1 MKPWNLWTF
10 AMNERRHRLDRT
22 AWTGLLAC
30 AWALPTMAQPVL
42 TPEALFEQVSP
53 SVWVVRTQDSAGKPL
68 ALGSAVVIGPGRLI
82 TNCHVL
88 VRAKSVAVAREN
100 VSYGATL
107 EFPDPERDLCQLKV
121 ANFTAPPVTI
131 APPDSLR
138 VGARVYAIGNPR
150 GLETTISDGLLSG
163 IRRSQQNSFE
173 ALQITVPISSGSS
186 GGGLF
191 DAQGRL
197 IGITTFMLRDA
208 QNLNFAL
215 PASWIAEVPER
226 AQVALAKR
234 QAPATPAAAPV
245 APAAAAPTGDRVF
258 EYRLSDR
265 RTGVGQSIVYR
276 LDRVDGDRLIF
287 NQGNRV
293 ERVGGA
299 VIENKQPTAGD
310 FDVAMP
316 PGGWVSSA
324 PAPGAIWTLTY
335 SNRQM
340 DRTVRLELNARAGET
355 STLQVNGRELQV
367 VRVSFDGYVQRGT
380 VSGTTPGTFKA
391 NAWYAPQMGRV
402 VRFDVRS
409 RGGNGLAQFDIDEV
423 VELID
428 IRSE

>member
-1 MKPWNLWTF
+1 
-10 AMNERRHRLDRT
+10 
-22 AWTGLLAC
+22 
-30 AWALPTMAQPVL
+30 
-42 TPEALFEQVSP
+42 
-53 SVWVVRTQDSAGKPL
+53 VVRTQDSAGKPL

-215 PASWIAEVPER
+215 PANWIAEVPER
-226 AQVALAKR
+226 AQAALAKR
-234 QAPATPAAAPV
+234 QAAASAAAAP
-245 APAAAAPTGDRVF
+245 AAAPTGDRVL
-258 EYRLSDR
+258 EYRLRDR
-265 RTGVGQSIVYR
+265 MTGASQTVIWR
-276 LDRVDGDRLIF
+276 LDSTDGDRLVF
-287 NQGNRV
+287 NQGDRI
-293 ERVGGA
+293 ERVGGG
-299 VIENKQPTAGD
+299 VSENKNPIGGE
-310 FDVAMP
+310 FDLAMP
-316 PGGWVSSA
+316 PGGWIA
-324 PAPGAIWTLTY
+324 ATP
-335 SNRQM
+335 QM
-340 DRTVRLELNARAGET
+340 GET
-355 STLQVNGRELQV
+355 WRKTYESRFNDRIVRMELRAQVTDKSTMRIRERELEV
-367 VRVSFDGYVQRGT
+367 IRVNFTGHTLRIFGGQMPT
-380 VSGTTPGTFKA
+380 NSGSPYTA
-391 NAWYAPQMGRV
+391 SAWYAPALGRV
-402 VRFDVRS
+402 VRFEASAPGQYYR
-409 RGGNGLAQFDIDEV
+409 IDEV
-423 VELID
+423 LELVD
-428 IRSE
+428 IRSQ

>member
-1 MKPWNLWTF
+1 MWHQLIVS
-10 AMNERRHRLDRT
+10 
-22 AWTGLLAC
+22 TGLVAGAALA
-30 AWALPTMAQPVL
+30 AAQPVL
-42 TPEALFEQVSP
+42 TPEALFEQVAP

-88 VRAKSVAVAREN
+88 ARAKTVTVAREN

-121 ANFTAPPVTI
+121 ANFNAPPVTI
-131 APPDSLR
+131 APPDSWR

-163 IRRSQQNSFE
+163 IRRSEQNSFE

-191 DAQGRL
+191 DARGRL

-234 QAPATPAAAPV
+234 LTPATTAASPG

-258 EYRLSDR
+258 EYRLRDR
-265 RTGVGQSIVYR
+265 MTGNARPVLYR
-276 LDRVDGDRLIF
+276 LDRVDGERLVF
-287 NQGNRV
+287 NQGARV
-293 ERVGGA
+293 ERADGS
-299 VIENKQPTAGD
+299 VIENKMGPGGE
-310 FDVAMP
+310 FDLAMP
-316 PGGWVSSA
+316 PGGWVA
-324 PAPGAIWTLTY
+324 QKPEAGASWRSDY
-335 SNRQM
+335 EVRQNDQQIRM
-340 DRTVRLELNARAGET
+340 ELRARVADT
-355 STLQVNGRELQV
+355 STLRVGSRELDV
-367 VRVSFDGYVQRGT
+367 VRVVYSGYTHRNTGRHVTISAAYEAT
-380 VSGTTPGTFKA
+380 V
-391 NAWYAPQMGRV
+391 WYAPAIGRI
-402 VRFDVRS
+402 VRFDALARS
-409 RGGNGLAQFDIDEV
+409 QYFRVDESL
-423 VELID
+423 ELID

>member
-1 MKPWNLWTF
+1 M
-10 AMNERRHRLDRT
+10 MRT
-22 AWTGLLAC
+22 ALRTAAALALAITGGA
-30 AWALPTMAQPVL
+30 AAAQPVL

-215 PASWIAEVPER
+215 PANWIAEVPER
-226 AQVALAKR
+226 AQAALAKR
-234 QAPATPAAAPV
+234 KEAPPSAPSQNRAAYA
-245 APAAAAPTGDRVF
+245 
-258 EYRLSDR
+258 YRLQDR
-265 RTGVGQSIVYR
+265 STGNSREVVYR
-276 LDRVDGDRLIF
+276 LDRTDGERLLFNGGDR
-287 NQGNRV
+287 V
-293 ERVGGA
+293 ETRSGGVTQVGAALGG
-299 VIENKQPTAGD
+299 E
-310 FDVAMP
+310 FDLAMP
-316 PGGWVSSA
+316 PGGWIDKAPPPGSTWRLDYTPPVRNDVVSMS
-324 PAPGAIWTLTY
+324 L
-335 SNRQM
+335 R
-340 DRTVRLELNARAGET
+340 ARAGDAT
-355 STLQVNGRELQV
+355 TQRFRDRDIQV
-367 VRVSFDGYVQRGT
+367 VRVDYEGFTQRRMSAGIRYAAY
-380 VSGTTPGTFKA
+380 KA
-391 NAWYAPQMGRV
+391 SAWYSPDLARV
-402 VRFDVRS
+402 IRFEAYARTND
-409 RGGNGLAQFDIDEV
+409 LYIDEAL
-423 VELID
+423 ELVD
-428 IRSE
+428 IRHE